1 MRLSPKQCVA
11 WRLTVV
17 ERAWLTLEG
26 IILMEQGLLIN
37 NKSDVEDFD
46 VLREAILNQ
55 SHFPEN
61 DEKA

>member
-1 MRLSPKQCVA
+1 
-11 WRLTVV
+11 
-17 ERAWLTLEG
+17 
-26 IILMEQGLLIN
+26 MEQGLLIN